1 MKIAI
6 AASGDNKE
14 SLIDPR
20 FGRCPFFALVETET
34 DQLEFVKN
42 EATQAFR
49 GAGISAAQL
58 VVDKGAEAIVS
69 GNLGPKAAQVLTQAG
84 IKLFLGVTDL
94 TIEQV
99 MEKLKKGEL
108 KESDPDNFVGMGS
121 GKQGDES

>member
-6 AASGDNKE
+6 AVSGNNKE

-34 DQLEFVKN
+34 DQLEFIKN
-42 EATQAFR
+42 EATQAFH

-58 VVDKGAEAIVS
+58 VVDQGVEAIVS
-69 GNLGPKAAQVLTQAG
+69 GNLGPKATQVLTQAG
-84 IKLFLGVTDL
+84 IKLFLGVAGL

-99 MEKLKKGEL
+99 TEKFKRGEL
-108 KESDPDNFVGMGS
+108 KESNPNDFVGMGL
-121 GKQGDES
+121 GRQGGEN

>member
-6 AASGDNKE
+6 AASGSDKG